1 MTSLIAASLINGF
14 TVTLV
19 RRSITAVTEMVT
31 FLDHQAAGHRREPL
45 AGWKEWRRR
54 QSDKKGEGTPLASS
68 RLFNICPRL

>member
-31 FLDHQAAGHRREPL
+31 FLDHRAAGHRREPL
-45 AGWKEWRRR
+45 AGKNGGGDRAIKRGRGHRWL
-54 QSDKKGEGTPLASS
+54 QASYS
-68 RLFNICPRL
+68 ISA